1 MNVQQWFD
9 SPNFI
14 SYILYMKTAVILY
27 SIMVGLIFV
36 GIIITS
42 IVFNYFPTSKISGW
56 FRRHVITDEDLEG
69 TPPPSDESGS

>member
-1 MNVQQWFD
+1 M
-9 SPNFI
+9 I
-14 SYILYMKTAVILY
+14 SYYYNMKTAVILY

-42 IVFNYFPTSKISGW
+42 IVFNYFPTSKICGW